1 MADIRNYMKEKE
13 KREQNQLH
21 YKERIHKHRLTFFY
35 RILLICIAIGA
46 LILLVFVQYNRHI
59 YTAYETLS
67 SIKRENISGTTDV
80 RLGNSILTY
89 SKDGAH
95 CTDLK
100 GNVIWNQTYEIQDII
115 VHTCENVAAIANR
128 NGRNA
133 YIVSDEKL
141 ITEINTNLPIR
152 DIAVS
157 SAGTA
162 TVVMADADA
171 TWLCTYTNEGKESY
185 RGEVS
190 MKNSGYPTSIS
201 LSPSGD
207 LVMVSFAYFD
217 TGALQTNIAFYN
229 LTEIGE
235 NYHDTIVRADIYSG
249 AFVPKVQFLNN
260 NTSFA
265 ISDSSLM
272 IYKGTQMPTLSDR
285 YEFSSEVRSLYYSD
299 RYIGVVF
306 DSDKIESNYKME
318 VYDLNAEKIGTYYFD
333 INYTDIFFTKDT
345 FVIHNETECV
355 VMKFDGIEKYN
366 GAFSQT
372 VRSMIPYGTSYKYA
386 IVTND
391 SIDTIQLK

>member
-35 RILLICIAIGA
+35 RFLLVFIAIGA

-67 SIKRENISGTTDV
+67 SIKRENIAGTTDV

-95 CTDLK
+95 CADLK
-100 GNVIWNQTYEIQDII
+100 GNVVWNQTYEIQDIL
-115 VHTCENVAAIANR
+115 VRSSDNVAAIANC

-133 YIVSDEKL
+133 YIVSNEKQL
-141 ITEINTNLPIR
+141 MEINTNLPIR

-171 TWLCTYTNEGKESY
+171 TWLYSYSKDGKESY
-185 RGEVS
+185 KGEVS

-207 LVMVSFAYFD
+207 LMMISFAYFD
-217 TGALQTNIAFYN
+217 AGVQQMNVAFYN
-229 LTEIGE
+229 LTDIGE
-235 NYHDTIVRADIYSG
+235 NYSDNIVGTYICSDVYIPY
-249 AFVPKVQFLNN
+249 VQFINN
-260 NTSFA
+260 NTAFA
-265 ISDSSLM
+265 ISDRNLM
-272 IYKGTQMPTLSDR
+272 IYKGAQIPNLSDH
-285 YEFSSEVRSLYYSD
+285 YEFSSQIQSVYYSE

-306 DSDKIESNYKME
+306 DSDKAESSYKME
-318 VYDLNAEKIGTYYFD
+318 VYDLNADKVGTYYFD
-333 INYTDIFFTKDT
+333 INYSDIFFTKDT
-345 FVIHNETECV
+345 FVVHNETECV
-355 VMKFDGIEKYN
+355 VMKLDGIEKYK
-366 GAFSQT
+366 GSFDKT
-372 VRSMIPYGTSYKYA
+372 VRGMIPYGTGYKYA